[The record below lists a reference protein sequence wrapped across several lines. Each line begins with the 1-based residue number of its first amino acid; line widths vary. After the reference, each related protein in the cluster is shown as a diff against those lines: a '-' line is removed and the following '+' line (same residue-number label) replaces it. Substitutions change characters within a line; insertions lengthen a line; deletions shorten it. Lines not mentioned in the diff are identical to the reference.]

1 MGARTGQT
9 GADVAWARP
18 SEIPADL
25 ILGYSGPARPTVEQI
40 NAWGKPFLLGFESA
54 TTRAYAGRDAGIADA
69 QWHESRARDLGYP
82 ADCGT
87 WVCAAD
93 TPSTPAV
100 FWPAI
105 RDYFA
110 AWRSVI
116 GPTRP
121 LLAYG
126 NRDAV
131 REALAGG
138 ATLAWGVGTWGYGE
152 TSWGAPPAESDAH
165 LIQSGNNPG
174 PAEGTDLNWLY
185 CPLELFA
192 AWHGPTPAP
201 TPTPSEKKGPDM
213 LFIAHTLDTQT
224 CDLWT
229 ETGVKLDVWQNTDNR
244 NPFGVGEKL
253 AAYVGQGIPVVTYRT
268 TGDYT
273 TQAYNDLMRIGG
285 HPHGPG
291 TSNP

>member
-1 MGARTGQT
+1 MAARTGQT

-18 SEIPADL
+18 PVIPADL

-54 TTRAYAGRDAGIADA
+54 TTRAYAGWDAGIADA
-69 QWHESRARDLGYP
+69 QWHESRARELGYP
-82 ADCGT
+82 PECGT

-174 PAEGTDLNWLY
+174 PAEGTDLNWCY
-185 CPLELFA
+185 APLEVFG
-192 AWHGPTPAP
+192 AWHGPTATIPAP
-201 TPTPSEKKGPDM
+201 PSEPVPEEENSMRYVIKGGTHSAR
-213 LFIAHTLDTQT
+213 LH
-224 CDLWT
+224 
-229 ETGVKLDVWQNTDNR
+229 
-244 NPFGVGEKL
+244 
-253 AAYVGQGIPVVTYRT
+253 GQ
-268 TGDYT
+268 
-273 TQAYNDLMRIGG
+273 DLMVTDGDSVQLL
-285 HPHGPG
+285 PAG
-291 TSNP
+291 TWELTDLAHCAWMPMDAQKAEEIWFDKDRTRGLTA